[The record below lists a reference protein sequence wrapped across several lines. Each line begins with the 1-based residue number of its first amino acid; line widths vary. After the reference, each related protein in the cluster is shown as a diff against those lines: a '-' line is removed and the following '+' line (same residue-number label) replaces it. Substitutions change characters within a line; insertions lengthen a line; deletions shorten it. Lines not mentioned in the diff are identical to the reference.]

1 MSNIVSKQ
9 VLEQA
14 GIKLPMN
21 VEHMLLCGGLEIRKL
36 LTMIADTINRVVCT
50 SDENAKRLQ
59 EWTGSVAGWAEEFE
73 KQIRNAVQ
81 NGVMNNLTIAD
92 GAVTISKLSQD
103 VKDKIQQAAESIP
116 FLDVEATADSVTIVY
131 DDTKEDV
138 LHLVMAT
145 ATMAG
150 MMSAADKVKLDGL
163 KNYVLPIAGNNL
175 LGGVKA
181 GARVQVKNGEMYT
194 SLPLLGLTFEP
205 EENRMKYVDEKG
217 VTRYFA
223 LTPVEV
229 QPDDGGDESNTIV
242 VYVSSGSSIDA
253 LLSAKSKVDAASG
266 EETPY
271 QSLNKYFALYV
282 PVNATLTS
290 LTHISGGFASDLLAD
305 DDFESS
311 PNVMIDGVVYVP
323 YIYNSPRTST
333 INPTTYLF
341 TVTKPSK

>member
-21 VEHMLLCGGLEIRKL
+21 VENMLLCGGLEIRKL

-59 EWTGSVAGWAEEFE
+59 EWTGSVSGWAEEFE

-103 VKDKIQQAAESIP
+103 VKDKIQQAAESMP

-131 DDTKEDV
+131 DDTKDV
-138 LHLVMAT
+138 VLPLVMAT

-163 KNYVLPIAGNNL
+163 KNYTLPASNANT
-175 LGGVKA
+175 LGGVRTSQTIRA
-181 GARVQVKNGEMYT
+181 TNGQLFT
-194 SLPLLGLTFEP
+194 SLEMLGLTFDTAN
-205 EENRMKYVDEKG
+205 NRIKFVDENG
-217 VTRYFA
+217 NVSYFT
-223 LTPVEV
+223 LTPAEV
-229 QPDDGGDESNTIV
+229 NPDDDSTEEEKV
-242 VYVSSGSSIDA
+242 KVYWGSSNDGYDIQPSNPVFA
-253 LLSAKSKVDAASG
+253 NYG
-266 EETPY
+266 
-271 QSLNKYFALYV
+271 QSYSITCDEKYFALFV
-282 PVNATLTS
+282 PSSAS
-290 LTHISGGFASDLLAD
+290 LGSLQFGPLMVDLIGIGKVQIGDAV
-305 DDFESS
+305 EI
-311 PNVMIDGVVYVP
+311 NGAAYTP
-323 YIYNSPRTST
+323 YKYYSPRTSSD
-333 INPTTYLF
+333 NKDVYWF
-341 TVTKPSK
+341 SVNKQ